1 MDFALY
7 RTIARQG
14 GVFTTAQA
22 RDRYSDWEIRRQ
34 VQSGRWRRTRWRG
47 VLADAELPDSPLLQV
62 RAAAL
67 AVGPDLVACHSTAAL
82 LWGFD
87 VLGSDVLHFLGPPQL
102 VNRRLPGVQVHP
114 SSLGTDD
121 AVLVDGI
128 WCTSAAR
135 TACDVVRLAV
145 PIHGLATLDAA
156 LRAARCTREQLA
168 VAAAEQGGL
177 RGVVRLRELLP
188 HASAGAESP
197 MESRMRWRFIDGG
210 LPAPEVQVRVIGEER
225 SHYLDTGWRDARVGA
240 EFDGLEA
247 HMTRQQLAADRDRHN
262 WLTERHWTLLDFTA
276 IDVYRRYER
285 MVDTVARHLGISRQP
300 QRS

>member
-1 MDFALY
+1 
-7 RTIARQG
+7 
-14 GVFTTAQA
+14 
-22 RDRYSDWEIRRQ
+22 
-34 VQSGRWRRTRWRG
+34 
-47 VLADAELPDSPLLQV
+47 
-62 RAAAL
+62 
-67 AVGPDLVACHSTAAL
+67 
-82 LWGFD
+82 
-87 VLGSDVLHFLGPPQL
+87 
-102 VNRRLPGVQVHP
+102 
-114 SSLGTDD
+114 
-121 AVLVDGI
+121 
-128 WCTSAAR
+128 
-135 TACDVVRLAV
+135 V

-262 WLTERHWTLLDFTA
+262 WLTERHWTLLHFTA

-285 MVDTVARHLGISRQP
+285 MVDTVARHLGISRQL